1 MTRPSEITRERILK
15 AAERL
20 FAERGYEAT
29 SVRAIVAKARVNQ
42 AAINYHFAGKDGL
55 YREVLR
61 AAFRALTEHQLGH
74 AEEAKAM
81 SREKALAE
89 FVRDQLRPLL
99 ARDEISRHIR
109 IFNWEAVRPTAVF
122 RKLVSEE
129 AAPFMG
135 LAIDLVRRF
144 LPEADQR
151 TLMVAAVWLIGQCS
165 IFVRNRE
172 QLANPPASLAL
183 DEAAVER
190 LAGLVSRL
198 GRRRPGAAG
207 VKPVLSQE
215 IPGVAAKIPCS
226 RPSAAYNACLKFNRS
241 FEKCRAEDDRGHA
254 IQFAVA
260 GALPH
265 QARSRR
271 IAGGAGER
279 HRRLPLHPFPIGPRA
294 RAGRRRAGC
303 PGFDRNDAA
312 SPRRARLDPEF
323 PQSGTGKREKAARC
337 ATARAVAAAEVG
349 DIEPAAA
356 MAAPRQAVAMVAA
369 KPVAPH
375 SKTPVIA
382 APLPPLVIAQAQ
394 QTESVRPAAANPDS
408 ILAKTI
414 GIKDHVVAA
423 THRVVSAIGGIPS
436 WIGSIGDR
444 IGGEGANPRPPA
456 DLVSAS

>member
-61 AAFRALTEHQLGH
+61 AAFRVLTEHQLAH

-81 SREKALAE
+81 SRDKALAE

-122 RKLVSEE
+122 RKLMSEE

-135 LAIDLVRRF
+135 LALDLVRRF

-172 QLANPPASLAL
+172 QLANPPVSLAL

-190 LAGLVSRL
+190 LAKL
-198 GRRRPGAAG
+198 
-207 VKPVLSQE
+207 
-215 IPGVAAKIPCS
+215 I
-226 RPSAAYNACLKFNRS
+226 SAW
-241 FEKCRAEDDRGHA
+241 
-254 IQFAVA
+254 AVA
-260 GALPH
+260 GL
-265 QARSRR
+265 
-271 IAGGAGER
+271 
-279 HRRLPLHPFPIGPRA
+279 
-294 RAGRRRAGC
+294 
-303 PGFDRNDAA
+303 
-312 SPRRARLDPEF
+312 
-323 PQSGTGKREKAARC
+323 
-337 ATARAVAAAEVG
+337 
-349 DIEPAAA
+349 
-356 MAAPRQAVAMVAA
+356 
-369 KPVAPH
+369 
-375 SKTPVIA
+375 
-382 APLPPLVIAQAQ
+382 AQ
-394 QTESVRPAAANPDS
+394 
-408 ILAKTI
+408 
-414 GIKDHVVAA
+414 
-423 THRVVSAIGGIPS
+423 PS
-436 WIGSIGDR
+436 
-444 IGGEGANPRPPA
+444 
-456 DLVSAS
+456 